1 LTLTLT
7 PEQRDTFDRLGILRL
22 PGFYPRT
29 DIDRM
34 ADRIWADLERRFGVI
49 RNRPESWTVAM
60 PAHFQA
66 LTRSDAFD
74 ALGSRQLFD
83 LADALLGAGA
93 WDEPKPWGGPLVSFP
108 TPTPPLRR
116 PPWHLDIGGG
126 QRLDPLPILR
136 TFTFLEPLAPGG
148 GGTLFVAGSHRF
160 ALELER
166 DSDKPVR
173 SAAVRQRL
181 KSEHPWFARL
191 LAADSVEVRGLLNVE
206 ARVGEHEVRLEEM
219 TGEPADLIIMHPAT
233 LHATAH
239 NGLDRPRM
247 MLTTW
252 TYRREGAAA

>member
-1 LTLTLT
+1 LT
-7 PEQRDTFDRLGILRL
+7 PTLSAEQRDAFDHLGVLRL
-22 PGFYPRT
+22 PGFYPRA

-34 ADRIWADLERRFGVI
+34 ADRIWADLERRFGMV
-49 RNRPESWTVAM
+49 RDRPESWTVAM

-93 WDEPKPWGGPLVSFP
+93 WDKPRPWGGPLVSFP
-108 TPTPPLRR
+108 TPAPPLRR
-116 PPWHLDIGGG
+116 PPWHLDIGGS
-126 QRLDPLPILR
+126 QRLSPLPILR
-136 TFTFLEPLAPGG
+136 TFTFLEPLSPGG
-148 GGTLFVAGSHRF
+148 GGTLLVAGSHRF
-160 ALELER
+160 ALEIER
-166 DSDKPVR
+166 EGGGPVR

-181 KSEHPWFARL
+181 KTDHPWFARL
-191 LAADSVEVRGLLNVE
+191 LAASSVEVRALVNVE
-206 ARVGEHEVRLEEM
+206 AQVGAHEVRREEM
-219 TGEPADLIIMHPAT
+219 TGAPGDLIIMHPAT

-252 TYRREGAAA
+252 TYRRADATA